1 MSKKPLSVIITIAI
15 LVAFSS
21 VATAQTRAGLVKIHL
36 DTSLFGFGVGEEDYD
51 DDNINDRDYD
61 QITVG
66 LGTPSAGIGG
76 GYTVIDGLVVGGKV
90 AVALDGWD
98 KYHFDSGGFTWS
110 IMPYVEYIW
119 LAGIFRPF
127 VIGTLGFEGF
137 FIDDN
142 VIATNQKKHWWNF
155 TFGGG
160 GGAHFFLYDR
170 ISLDATLLFTFGV
183 GTGEREISLVNRTVT
198 DDFTHWRFLFMTLI
212 GISVWL

>member
-1 MSKKPLSVIITIAI
+1 MLKRQFPVIISIAI
-15 LVAFSS
+15 LAAFSS
-21 VATAQTRAGLVKIHL
+21 VAAAQTRAGLVKIHL

-51 DDNINDRDYD
+51 NSNLERDYD

-76 GYTVIDGLVVGGKV
+76 GYTIIDGLVVGGKV
-90 AVALDGWD
+90 TLALDGWD
-98 KYHFDSGGFTWS
+98 KYHYDSGGFTWS
-110 IMPYVEYIW
+110 VMPYVEYIW

-127 VIGTLGFEGF
+127 VMGTLGFEGF
-137 FIDDN
+137 VLNDDDTIDQDKN
-142 VIATNQKKHWWNF
+142 WWNF
-155 TFGGG
+155 TFGAG

-183 GTGEREISLVNRTVT
+183 GTGERETATIGGNRVT
-198 DDFTHWRFLFMTLI
+198 ADFSHWRFLFMTLI